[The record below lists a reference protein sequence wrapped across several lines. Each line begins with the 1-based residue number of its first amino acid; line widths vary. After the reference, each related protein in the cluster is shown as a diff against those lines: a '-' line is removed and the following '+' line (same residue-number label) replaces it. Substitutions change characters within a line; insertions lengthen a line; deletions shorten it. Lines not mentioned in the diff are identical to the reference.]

1 MNLFKK
7 SKKHYIEA
15 NETYFQHM
23 FVAQNISFQLLKASM
38 MAFIHSLIPGLFET
52 NASKK
57 IISLNNYLEEKK
69 RIKLRMIVTDTDFS
83 FSLKGSPS

>member
-7 SKKHYIEA
+7 SKKHYVDA

-38 MAFIHSLIPGLFET
+38 MAFIHSLIPGLFQT
-52 NASKK
+52 NASKT
-57 IISLNNYLEEKK
+57 IVSLNNYLEEKK
-69 RIKLRMIVTDTDFS
+69 RIKNEN
-83 FSLKGSPS
+83 

>member
-7 SKKHYIEA
+7 SKKHYIDA

-38 MAFIHSLIPGLFET
+38 MAFIHSLIPALFQT
-52 NASKK
+52 SASKK
-57 IISLNNYLEEKK
+57 IINLYNYLQEKK
-69 RIKLRMIVTDTDFS
+69 RLNNEN
-83 FSLKGSPS
+83 

>member
-7 SKKHYIEA
+7 SKKHCTDA

-23 FVAQNISFQLLKASM
+23 SVAQKISFDLLKASI
-38 MAFIHSLIPGLFET
+38 MAFIHSLIPAFFQT

-69 RIKLRMIVTDTDFS
+69 R
-83 FSLKGSPS
+83 LKNED